1 MTKVKEIY
9 ENILTKKRGSGRIM
23 KLSRKGG
30 RIQPCEV
37 DKKNEEIFKNLL
49 TKRKRCDI
57 IAKLPPKRQRSRVE
71 REAGQKNF

>member
-1 MTKVKEIY
+1 MIDNSKVKQTKRQNRQKEGNEIIGIEIMTKVKEIY

-37 DKKNEEIFKNLL
+37 DKKK
-49 TKRKRCDI
+49 
-57 IAKLPPKRQRSRVE
+57 
-71 REAGQKNF
+71 